1 MKQITAVIKPHRA
14 EKVIEALQALP
25 HFPGYTL
32 LEGRGQGRGRGPG
45 GAHQVSL
52 ADIEDHEKS
61 VLLVVCVDALAP
73 DVVQTIRRAAH
84 TGLPEDGIV
93 WTVDLQQV
101 MRIRT
106 GETGRDAI

>member
-14 EKVIEALQALP
+14 EKVIEALEALP

-32 LEGRGQGRGRGPG
+32 LEGRGQGRGKGPG

-52 ADIEDHEKS
+52 ADIESRSKS
-61 VLLVVCVDALAP
+61 VLLVVCLDTLAP
-73 DVVQTIRRAAH
+73 EIVETIHRAAH

-93 WTVDLQQV
+93 WTMDLQQV

-106 GETGRDAI
+106 GETGSDAV